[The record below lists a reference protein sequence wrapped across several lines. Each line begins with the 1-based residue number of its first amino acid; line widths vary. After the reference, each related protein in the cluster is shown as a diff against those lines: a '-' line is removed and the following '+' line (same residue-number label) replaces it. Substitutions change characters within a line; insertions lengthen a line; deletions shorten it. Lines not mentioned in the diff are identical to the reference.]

1 LIKRLPESSKNK
13 NVSPPSDLLMTL
25 KRCQEFNISYDLMC
39 ELNFKDLQAL
49 VIEYW
54 IDQIKDYFKRK
65 QEEQNA
71 RRGISV
77 RKASNE
83 DIDNL

>member
-1 LIKRLPESSKNK
+1 MI
-13 NVSPPSDLLMTL
+13 L

-54 IDQIKDYFKRK
+54 IDQIRDYFKRK
-65 QEEQNA
+65 QEEQNS

>member
-1 LIKRLPESSKNK
+1 
-13 NVSPPSDLLMTL
+13 
-25 KRCQEFNISYDLMC
+25 MC

-54 IDQIKDYFKRK
+54 IDQIRDYFKRK
-65 QEEQNA
+65 QEEQNS
-71 RRGISV
+71 RRGVSV

>member
-1 LIKRLPESSKNK
+1 MI
-13 NVSPPSDLLMTL
+13 L

-54 IDQIKDYFKRK
+54 IDQIRDYFKRK

-71 RRGISV
+71 RRGIAV

>member
-1 LIKRLPESSKNK
+1 MI
-13 NVSPPSDLLMTL
+13 L

-54 IDQIKDYFKRK
+54 IDQIRDYFKRK
-65 QEEQNA
+65 QEEQNS
-71 RRGISV
+71 RRGVSV